1 MNIKIPLI
9 YTILTKACGMVLLK
23 DTLPQDLRIKS
34 ILFQVIKGEN
44 MKKKFLSLTLG
55 SLLVSALSAEENGF
69 FVSAGYQIGES
80 AQMVKNTK
88 GIQDLSDSY
97 ERLNNLLT
105 SYSALNT
112 LIRQSADPNAIN
124 NARTNLNASAKNL
137 INDKTNSP
145 AYQAVLLAL
154 NAAAGLW
161 QVMSYAISVC
171 GPGSNKNKNGGVQT
185 FENAPANG
193 GTTITCDSFYEPGKF
208 SGISTEDYAKIN
220 KAYQIIQ
227 KAFGSSGKDIPALS
241 DTKELNFEI
250 KGKKN
255 DSVVPG
261 EKWKFPWTNGF
272 VSIKWVNGEYKEIKE
287 DIKAS
292 NNAQELL
299 KQASAILTT
308 LNEACPW
315 LSNGGAGN
323 VGGGN
328 SLWAGIDKGDGSACG
343 IFKNEISAIQD
354 MIKNAAIAV
363 EQSKIVAANAQNQHN
378 LDTGKTFNPYKDAN
392 FAQSMFANAKAQAE
406 ILNRAQAVV
415 KDFER
420 IPAAFVKDSLGV
432 CHEKGSDG
440 NLRGT
445 PSGTVTSNTWGA
457 GCAYVGETVTNLK
470 NSIAHFGTQ
479 AEQIHNAQ
487 NLAYTLANFS
497 GQYKKLGEHYDSITA
512 ALSSLP
518 DAQSLQNVVSKKTNP
533 NSPQGI
539 QDNYYIDSNIHSQV
553 QSRSQELGSNPFRRA
568 GLIAASTT
576 NNGAMNGIGFQVGYK
591 QFFGKNKRWGARYY
605 GFVDYNHTYNKSQF
619 FNASSDVWTYG
630 VGSDLLVN
638 FINDKATKHN
648 KISFGAFGGIAL
660 AGTSW
665 LNSQYVNLAN
675 VNNYYKAKIN
685 TSNFQFLFNLGLRTN
700 LARNKRR
707 GAEHS
712 AQHGMELGV
721 KIPTI
726 NTNYYSLLGTTLQY
740 RRLYSVYLNYVFA
753 Y

>member
-1 MNIKIPLI
+1 
-9 YTILTKACGMVLLK
+9 
-23 DTLPQDLRIKS
+23 
-34 ILFQVIKGEN
+34 

-55 SLLVSALSAEENGF
+55 SLLVSTLSAEDNGF
-69 FVSAGYQIGES
+69 FVSTGYQIGES
-80 AQMVKNTK
+80 SQMVKNTK

-112 LIRQSADPNAIN
+112 LIRQSSDPNAIN

-161 QVMSYAISVC
+161 QVMSYSISVC
-171 GPGSNKNKNGGVQT
+171 GPGSDKGKNGGIQT
-185 FENAPANG
+185 FENVPANG
-193 GTTITCDSFYEPGKF
+193 KTEITCNSFYEPGPW
-208 SGISTEDYAKIN
+208 SGISTENYAKIN

-227 KAFGSSGKDIPALS
+227 KAFGASGKDIPALS

-255 DSVVPG
+255 DTAQPG
-261 EKWKFPWTNGF
+261 ERWKFPWTNGKF
-272 VSIKWVNGEYKEIKE
+272 VSINWVNGEYTEIKE
-287 DIKAS
+287 DIKVS

-299 KQASAILTT
+299 KQASTILTT

-315 LSNGGAGN
+315 LSNGGGY
-323 VGGGN
+323 
-328 SLWAGIDKGDGSACG
+328 WKDIKGDGTACG
-343 IFKNEISAIQD
+343 NFKNEISAIQD
-354 MIKNAAIAV
+354 MIKNAQIAV

-378 LDTGKTFNPYKDAN
+378 LDTGKAFNPYKDAS
-392 FAQSMFANAKAQAE
+392 FSQSMFANARAQAE

-445 PSGTVTSNTWGA
+445 PSGTVTPNTWGA

-470 NSIAHFGTQ
+470 NSIAHFGDQ

-512 ALSSLP
+512 AISSLP

-553 QSRSQELGSNPFRRA
+553 QSRTQELGSNPFRRA

-638 FINDKATKHN
+638 FINDKATKNN
-648 KISFGAFGGIAL
+648 KISFGAFGGIQL

-665 LNSQYVNLAN
+665 LNSQFVNLAN

-707 GAEHS
+707 GADHS

>member
-1 MNIKIPLI
+1 
-9 YTILTKACGMVLLK
+9 
-23 DTLPQDLRIKS
+23 
-34 ILFQVIKGEN
+34 

-80 AQMVKNTK
+80 SQMVKNTK
-88 GIQDLSDSY
+88 GIQELSDSY

-105 SYSALNT
+105 NYSVLNT

-124 NARTNLNASAKNL
+124 NARGNLNASAKNL
-137 INDKTNSP
+137 IDDKKNSP

-154 NAAAGLW
+154 NATAGLW
-161 QVMSYAISVC
+161 QVMSYSISVC
-171 GPGSNKNKNGGVQT
+171 GPGSNKDKNGGVQT
-185 FENAPANG
+185 FENTPSNG

-208 SGISTEDYAKIN
+208 SGISTENYAKIN

-227 KAFGSSGKDIPALS
+227 KAFGASRQDIPALS

-255 DSVVPG
+255 DTVQPG
-261 EKWKFPWTNGF
+261 ERWKFPWTNGF

-287 DIKAS
+287 DIKVS

-299 KQASAILTT
+299 QQASIILTT

-354 MIKNAAIAV
+354 MIKNAEIAV

-420 IPAAFVKDSLGV
+420 IPAEFVKDSLGV

-470 NSIAHFGTQ
+470 DSIAHFGDQ
-479 AEQIHNAQ
+479 AERIHNAR

-497 GQYKKLGEHYDSITA
+497 DQYQKLGEHYDSITA
-512 ALSSLP
+512 AISSLP

-591 QFFGKNKRWGARYY
+591 QFFGKNKRWGLRYY

-707 GAEHS
+707 GTDHS
-712 AQHGMELGV
+712 VQHGMELGV

>member
-1 MNIKIPLI
+1 
-9 YTILTKACGMVLLK
+9 
-23 DTLPQDLRIKS
+23 
-34 ILFQVIKGEN
+34 

-55 SLLVSALSAEENGF
+55 SLLVSALSAEDNGF

-105 SYSALNT
+105 NYSVLNT

-124 NARTNLNASAKNL
+124 NARGNLNASAKNL
-137 INDKTNSP
+137 INDKKNSP

-161 QVMSYAISVC
+161 QVMSYSISVC
-171 GPGSNKNKNGGVQT
+171 GPGSDKNKNGGVQT
-185 FENAPANG
+185 FENVPSNG
-193 GTTITCDSFYEPGKF
+193 GTTITCDSFYEPGKW
-208 SGISTEDYAKIN
+208 SAISTENYAKIN

-241 DTKELNFEI
+241 DTNTELKFTIN
-250 KGKKN
+250 KN
-255 DSVVPG
+255 NG
-261 EKWKFPWTNGF
+261 NTNTNN
-272 VSIKWVNGEYKEIKE
+272 NGEEIVTK
-287 DIKAS
+287 
-292 NNAQELL
+292 NNAQVLL
-299 KQASAILTT
+299 EQASTIITT
-308 LNEACPW
+308 LNSACPW
-315 LSNGGAGN
+315 INNGGAG
-323 VGGGN
+323 GASSG
-328 SLWAGIDKGDGSACG
+328 SLWEGIYLKGDGSACG

-406 ILNRAQAVV
+406 ILNHAQAVV

-420 IPAAFVKDSLGV
+420 IPAEFVKDSLGV

-445 PSGTVTSNTWGA
+445 PSGTVTDNTWGA
-457 GCAYVGETVTNLK
+457 GCTYVGETVTNLK
-470 NSIAHFGTQ
+470 DSIAHFGDQ
-479 AEQIHNAQ
+479 AERIHNAR

-497 GQYKKLGEHYDSITA
+497 SQYKKLGEHYDSITA

-638 FINDKATKHN
+638 FINDKATKNN

-660 AGTSW
+660 GGTSW

-675 VNNYYKAKIN
+675 MNNYYKAKIN
-685 TSNFQFLFNLGLRTN
+685 TANFQFLFNLGLRTN

-707 GAEHS
+707 GADHS

>member
-1 MNIKIPLI
+1 
-9 YTILTKACGMVLLK
+9 
-23 DTLPQDLRIKS
+23 
-34 ILFQVIKGEN
+34 

-55 SLLVSALSAEENGF
+55 SLLVSTLSAEDNGF

-80 AQMVKNTK
+80 SQMVKNTK

-105 SYSALNT
+105 SYSTLNT

-124 NARTNLNASAKNL
+124 SARTNLNASAKNL
-137 INDKTNSP
+137 INDKANSP

-161 QVMSYAISVC
+161 QVMSYSISVC
-171 GPGSNKNKNGGVQT
+171 GPGSDKSKNGGIQT
-185 FENAPANG
+185 FENVPANG
-193 GTTITCDSFYEPGKF
+193 TTEITCNSFYEPGPW
-208 SGISTEDYAKIN
+208 SGISTENYAKIN

-227 KAFGSSGKDIPALS
+227 KAFGTSGKDIPALS

-255 DSVVPG
+255 DSAQPG
-261 EKWKFPWTNGF
+261 ERWKFPWTNGKF
-272 VSIKWVNGEYKEIKE
+272 VSINWVNGNFTETKEEIKV
-287 DIKAS
+287 S

-299 KQASAILTT
+299 KQASTILTT

-315 LSNGGAGN
+315 LSNGGGY
-323 VGGGN
+323 
-328 SLWAGIDKGDGSACG
+328 WKDIKGDGTACG
-343 IFKNEISAIQD
+343 NFKNEISAIQD
-354 MIKNAAIAV
+354 MIKNAEIAV

-378 LDTGKTFNPYKDAN
+378 LDTGKTFNPYKDAS
-392 FAQSMFANAKAQAE
+392 FSQSMFANARAQAE

-432 CHEKGSDG
+432 CHEKDSDG

-470 NSIAHFGTQ
+470 NSIAHFGDQ

-497 GQYKKLGEHYDSITA
+497 SQYKKLGEHYDSITA
-512 ALSSLP
+512 AISSLP

-553 QSRSQELGSNPFRRA
+553 QSRTQELGSNPFRRA

-638 FINDKATKHN
+638 FINDKATKNN
-648 KISFGAFGGIAL
+648 KISFGAFGGIQL

-665 LNSQYVNLAN
+665 LNSQFVNLAS

>member
-1 MNIKIPLI
+1 
-9 YTILTKACGMVLLK
+9 
-23 DTLPQDLRIKS
+23 
-34 ILFQVIKGEN
+34 

-55 SLLVSALSAEENGF
+55 SLLVSTLSAEENGF

-124 NARTNLNASAKNL
+124 NARGNLNASAKDL
-137 INDKTNSP
+137 INEKKNSP

-154 NAAAGLW
+154 NAAVGFWNSIAW
-161 QVMSYAISVC
+161 NVQC
-171 GPGSNKNKNGGVQT
+171 GGYT
-185 FENAPANG
+185 EANG
-193 GTTITCDSFYEPGKF
+193 IQTKGSGTFNNQPGHSSDHITCGGSGLDPYKA
-208 SGISTEDYAKIN
+208 GISGPLSIENFKKLN
-220 KAYQIIQ
+220 EAYQIIQ
-227 KAFGSSGKDIPALS
+227 TAFKGNPKEGLPVLS
-241 DTKELNFEI
+241 NTSTQI
-250 KGKKN
+250 Q
-255 DSVVPG
+255 
-261 EKWKFPWTNGF
+261 
-272 VSIKWVNGEYKEIKE
+272 VSIKTKVNGNNETTDTITV
-287 DIKAS
+287 S
-292 NNAQELL
+292 NDAQNLL
-299 KQASAILTT
+299 KQASVMMDVLTT
-308 LNEACPW
+308 NCPW
-315 LSNGGAGN
+315 VNNRKGELGGASWNINKGGN
-323 VGGGN
+323 V
-328 SLWAGIDKGDGSACG
+328 CE
-343 IFKNEISAIQD
+343 IFDTEISAIQN
-354 MIKNAAIAV
+354 MIKNAQEFVAQAN
-363 EQSKIVAANAQNQHN
+363 IVKNNSD
-378 LDTGKTFNPYKDAN
+378 LDRIDIPSEKVFNPFTDAN

-406 ILNRAQAVV
+406 ILNRAQQVV
-415 KDFER
+415 KDLETISQTFRDEFLASCYK
-420 IPAAFVKDSLGV
+420 PYNG
-432 CHEKGSDG
+432 GTY
-440 NLRGT
+440 GT
-445 PSGTVTSNTWGA
+445 PLGTVTKDTFA
-457 GCAYVGETVTNLK
+457 TGCAYVGETLTSLK
-470 NSIAHFGTQ
+470 DSIAHFGTQ

-497 GQYKKLGEHYDSITA
+497 GQYQKLGEHYDSITA
-512 ALSSLP
+512 AISSLP

-648 KISFGAFGGIAL
+648 KISFGAFGGIQL

>member
-1 MNIKIPLI
+1 
-9 YTILTKACGMVLLK
+9 
-23 DTLPQDLRIKS
+23 
-34 ILFQVIKGEN
+34 

-55 SLLVSALSAEENGF
+55 SLLVSTLSAEENGF

-80 AQMVKNTK
+80 SQMVKNTK

-154 NAAAGLW
+154 NAAVGLW
-161 QVMSYAISVC
+161 QVISYSISVC
-171 GPGSNKNKNGGVQT
+171 GPGSDKNKNGGVQT
-185 FENAPANG
+185 FENVPANG
-193 GTTITCDSFYEPGKF
+193 GTTIACDSFYEPGKF
-208 SGISTEDYAKIN
+208 SGISTENYAKIN

-227 KAFGSSGKDIPALS
+227 KAFGASGQDIPALS

-261 EKWKFPWTNGF
+261 ERWKFPWTNGF
-272 VSIKWVNGEYKEIKE
+272 VSIKWVNGNYTETKE
-287 DIKAS
+287 DIKVS

-299 KQASAILTT
+299 KQASTILTT

-315 LSNGGAGN
+315 LSNGGAG
-323 VGGGN
+323 GASGGN

-354 MIKNAAIAV
+354 MIKNAEIAV
-363 EQSKIVAANAQNQHN
+363 EQSKIVTANAQNQHS

-392 FAQSMFANAKAQAE
+392 FAQSMFANARAQAE
-406 ILNRAQAVV
+406 ILNRTQAVV

-470 NSIAHFGTQ
+470 NSIAHFGDQ
-479 AEQIHNAQ
+479 AERIHNAR

-497 GQYKKLGEHYDSITA
+497 GQYQKLGEHYDSITA
-512 ALSSLP
+512 ALSNLP

-619 FNASSDVWTYG
+619 FNSDSDVWTYG

-665 LNSQYVNLAN
+665 LNSQFVNLAN

-707 GAEHS
+707 GADHS

>member
-1 MNIKIPLI
+1 
-9 YTILTKACGMVLLK
+9 
-23 DTLPQDLRIKS
+23 
-34 ILFQVIKGEN
+34 
-44 MKKKFLSLTLG
+44 
-55 SLLVSALSAEENGF
+55 
-69 FVSAGYQIGES
+69 
-80 AQMVKNTK
+80 
-88 GIQDLSDSY
+88 
-97 ERLNNLLT
+97 
-105 SYSALNT
+105 
-112 LIRQSADPNAIN
+112 
-124 NARTNLNASAKNL
+124 
-137 INDKTNSP
+137 
-145 AYQAVLLAL
+145 
-154 NAAAGLW
+154 
-161 QVMSYAISVC
+161 
-171 GPGSNKNKNGGVQT
+171 
-185 FENAPANG
+185 
-193 GTTITCDSFYEPGKF
+193 
-208 SGISTEDYAKIN
+208 
-220 KAYQIIQ
+220 
-227 KAFGSSGKDIPALS
+227 
-241 DTKELNFEI
+241 
-250 KGKKN
+250 
-255 DSVVPG
+255 
-261 EKWKFPWTNGF
+261 
-272 VSIKWVNGEYKEIKE
+272 
-287 DIKAS
+287 
-292 NNAQELL
+292 
-299 KQASAILTT
+299 
-308 LNEACPW
+308 
-315 LSNGGAGN
+315 
-323 VGGGN
+323 
-328 SLWAGIDKGDGSACG
+328 
-343 IFKNEISAIQD
+343 
-354 MIKNAAIAV
+354 
-363 EQSKIVAANAQNQHN
+363 
-378 LDTGKTFNPYKDAN
+378 FNPYKDAN

-445 PSGTVTSNTWGA
+445 PSGTVTGNTWGA

-470 NSIAHFGTQ
+470 NSIAHFGDQ
-479 AEQIHNAQ
+479 AEQINQAR

-685 TSNFQFLFNLGLRTN
+685 TANFQFLFNLGLRTN

-707 GAEHS
+707 GADHS
-712 AQHGMELGV
+712 VQHGMELGV

>member
-1 MNIKIPLI
+1 TNE
-9 YTILTKACGMVLLK
+9 TKNVTNDAH
-23 DTLPQDLRIKS
+23 
-34 ILFQVIKGEN
+34 
-44 MKKKFLSLTLG
+44 
-55 SLLVSALSAEENGF
+55 
-69 FVSAGYQIGES
+69 
-80 AQMVKNTK
+80 
-88 GIQDLSDSY
+88 
-97 ERLNNLLT
+97 NLLT
-105 SYSALNT
+105 
-112 LIRQSADPNAIN
+112 
-124 NARTNLNASAKNL
+124 
-137 INDKTNSP
+137 
-145 AYQAVLLAL
+145 QAQTIMNVLTQ
-154 NAAAGLW
+154 N
-161 QVMSYAISVC
+161 C
-171 GPGSNKNKNGGVQT
+171 P
-185 FENAPANG
+185 
-193 GTTITCDSFYEPGKF
+193 
-208 SGISTEDYAKIN
+208 
-220 KAYQIIQ
+220 
-227 KAFGSSGKDIPALS
+227 
-241 DTKELNFEI
+241 
-250 KGKKN
+250 
-255 DSVVPG
+255 
-261 EKWKFPWTNGF
+261 
-272 VSIKWVNGEYKEIKE
+272 WVNNREGE
-287 DIKAS
+287 
-292 NNAQELL
+292 L
-299 KQASAILTT
+299 
-308 LNEACPW
+308 
-315 LSNGGAGN
+315 GGASWN
-323 VGGGN
+323 IKKGGN
-328 SLWAGIDKGDGSACG
+328 ACE
-343 IFKNEISAIQD
+343 IFDTEISAIQD
-354 MIKNAAIAV
+354 VIKNATIVV

-406 ILNRAQAVV
+406 ILNRAQAMV
-415 KDFER
+415 KNLET
-420 IPAAFVKDSLGV
+420 IPQTFRDEFLASCYKPYNG
-432 CHEKGSDG
+432 GTY
-440 NLRGT
+440 GT
-445 PSGTVTSNTWGA
+445 PLGTVTEDTFA
-457 GCAYVGETVTNLK
+457 TGCAYVGETLTSLK
-470 NSIAHFGTQ
+470 DSIAHFGTQ
-479 AEQIHNAQ
+479 AEQIHNAR

-497 GQYKKLGEHYDSITA
+497 GQYQKLGEHYDSITA

-518 DAQSLQNVVSKKTNP
+518 DAQSLQNVVSKRTNP

-591 QFFGKNKRWGARYY
+591 QFFGKNKRWGTRYY

-619 FNASSDVWTYG
+619 FNSDSDVWTYG

-707 GAEHS
+707 GADHS

>member
-1 MNIKIPLI
+1 
-9 YTILTKACGMVLLK
+9 
-23 DTLPQDLRIKS
+23 
-34 ILFQVIKGEN
+34 

-55 SLLVSALSAEENGF
+55 SLLVSTLSAEDNGF

-80 AQMVKNTK
+80 SQMVKNTK

-105 SYSALNT
+105 SYSTLNT

-137 INDKTNSP
+137 INDTTNSP

-161 QVMSYAISVC
+161 QVMSYAISAC
-171 GPGSNKNKNGGVQT
+171 GPGPDKDKNGGVQT
-185 FENAPANG
+185 FKNVPAAW
-193 GTTITCDSFYEPGKF
+193 GTEVTCGWADGIGRGSA
-208 SGISTEDYAKIN
+208 ISTENYAKIN

-227 KAFGSSGKDIPALS
+227 KAFGASGKDIPALS
-241 DTKELNFEI
+241 DTKELVFDLEGKKRKDAQANERLCYPWANWRCFSTQWINGTDEETKEEI
-250 KGKKN
+250 K
-255 DSVVPG
+255 V
-261 EKWKFPWTNGF
+261 
-272 VSIKWVNGEYKEIKE
+272 
-287 DIKAS
+287 S

-299 KQASAILTT
+299 KQASTILTT

-354 MIKNAAIAV
+354 MIKNAEIAV
-363 EQSKIVAANAQNQHN
+363 EQSQIVAANAQNQHN
-378 LDTGKTFNPYKDAN
+378 LDTGKAFNPYKDAT
-392 FAQSMFANAKAQAE
+392 FSQSMFANARAQAE
-406 ILNRAQAVV
+406 ILSRAQAVV

-445 PSGTVTSNTWGA
+445 PSGTVTPNTWGA

-470 NSIAHFGTQ
+470 NSIAHFGDQ
-479 AEQIHNAQ
+479 AERIHNAQ

-497 GQYKKLGEHYDSITA
+497 SQYKKLGEHYDSITA
-512 ALSSLP
+512 AISSLP

-553 QSRSQELGSNPFRRA
+553 QSRTQELGSNPFRRA

-638 FINDKATKHN
+638 FINDKATKNN
-648 KISFGAFGGIAL
+648 KISFGAFGGIQL

-665 LNSQYVNLAN
+665 LNSQFVNLAN

-685 TSNFQFLFNLGLRTN
+685 ASNFQFLFNAGLRTN
-700 LARNKRR
+700 LARNKKR
-707 GAEHS
+707 GADHT
-712 AQHGMELGV
+712 AQHGVELGA
-721 KIPTI
+721 KIPML
-726 NTNYYSLLGTTLQY
+726 NTNYYSLLGTKLEY

>member
-1 MNIKIPLI
+1 
-9 YTILTKACGMVLLK
+9 
-23 DTLPQDLRIKS
+23 
-34 ILFQVIKGEN
+34 

-55 SLLVSALSAEENGF
+55 SLLVSALSAEDNGF

-105 SYSALNT
+105 NYSVLNT

-124 NARTNLNASAKNL
+124 NARGNLNASAKNL
-137 INDKTNSP
+137 INDKKNSP

-161 QVMSYAISVC
+161 QVMSYSISVC
-171 GPGSNKNKNGGVQT
+171 GPGSNKYENGGVQT
-185 FENAPANG
+185 FENVPSNG
-193 GTTITCDSFYEPGKF
+193 GTTITCDSFYEPGKW
-208 SGISTEDYAKIN
+208 SGISTENYAKIN
-220 KAYQIIQ
+220 RAYQIIQ

-241 DTKELNFEI
+241 DTNTEL
-250 KGKKN
+250 
-255 DSVVPG
+255 
-261 EKWKFPWTNGF
+261 KFTINKSNGNTN
-272 VSIKWVNGEYKEIKE
+272 NGEEIVTK
-287 DIKAS
+287 
-292 NNAQELL
+292 NNAQVLL
-299 KQASAILTT
+299 EQASTIITT
-308 LNEACPW
+308 LNSACPW
-315 LSNGGAGN
+315 INNGGAG
-323 VGGGN
+323 GASSG
-328 SLWAGIDKGDGSACG
+328 SLWEGIYLKGDGSACG

-363 EQSKIVAANAQNQHN
+363 EQSKIVAANAQNQRN

-420 IPAAFVKDSLGV
+420 IPAEFVKDSLGV

-445 PSGTVTSNTWGA
+445 PSGTVTGNTWGA

-470 NSIAHFGTQ
+470 DSIAHFGDQ
-479 AEQIHNAQ
+479 AEQIHNAR

-512 ALSSLP
+512 AISSLP

-638 FINDKATKHN
+638 FINDKATKNN
-648 KISFGAFGGIAL
+648 KLSFGAFGGIAL

-685 TSNFQFLFNLGLRTN
+685 TANFQFLFNLGLRMN
-700 LARNKRR
+700 LARKKHRATDN
-707 GAEHS
+707 A
-712 AQHGMELGV
+712 AQHGIELGT

>member
-1 MNIKIPLI
+1 
-9 YTILTKACGMVLLK
+9 
-23 DTLPQDLRIKS
+23 
-34 ILFQVIKGEN
+34 

-55 SLLVSALSAEENGF
+55 SLLVSTLSAEDNGF

-112 LIRQSADPNAIN
+112 LIRQSADPSAIN
-124 NARTNLNASAKNL
+124 NARGNLNASAKNL

-161 QVMSYAISVC
+161 QVMSYAISPC
-171 GPGSNKNKNGGVQT
+171 GPGSDKNKNGGVQT
-185 FENAPANG
+185 FENVPAAWANKITC
-193 GTTITCDSFYEPGKF
+193 GTTNYEPGPY
-208 SGISTEDYAKIN
+208 SIISTENYAKIN

-227 KAFGSSGKDIPALS
+227 KAFGTSGKDIPALS
-241 DTKELNFEI
+241 DTNTELKFTINENSSNSSNNNKEEI
-250 KGKKN
+250 VTK
-255 DSVVPG
+255 
-261 EKWKFPWTNGF
+261 
-272 VSIKWVNGEYKEIKE
+272 
-287 DIKAS
+287 

-299 KQASAILTT
+299 KQASTIITT
-308 LNEACPW
+308 LNSACPW
-315 LSNGGAGN
+315 INNGGK
-323 VGGGN
+323 GGASSG
-328 SLWAGIDKGDGSACG
+328 SLWEGIYLNGDGSACG

-420 IPAAFVKDSLGV
+420 IPAEFVKDSLGV

-470 NSIAHFGTQ
+470 NSIAHFGDQ
-479 AEQIHNAQ
+479 AEQIHNAR

-553 QSRSQELGSNPFRRA
+553 QSRTQELGSNPFRRA

-619 FNASSDVWTYG
+619 FNSDSDVWTYG

-648 KISFGAFGGIAL
+648 KISFGAFGGIQL

>member
-1 MNIKIPLI
+1 
-9 YTILTKACGMVLLK
+9 
-23 DTLPQDLRIKS
+23 
-34 ILFQVIKGEN
+34 

-55 SLLVSALSAEENGF
+55 SLLVSALNAEDNGF
-69 FVSAGYQIGES
+69 FVSVGYQIGES
-80 AQMVKNTK
+80 TQMVKNTK
-88 GIQDLSDSY
+88 GIQELSDNY

-105 SYSALNT
+105 SYSVLNT
-112 LIRQSADPNAIN
+112 LIKQSADPVAIN
-124 NARTNLNASAKNL
+124 NTRTNLNASAKNL
-137 INDKTNSP
+137 INDKNNSP
-145 AYQAVLLAL
+145 AYQAVLLSL

-171 GPGSNKNKNGGVQT
+171 GPGSNKDKNGGVQT
-185 FENAPANG
+185 FENVPSNG
-193 GTTITCDSFYEPGKF
+193 GTTITCDSFYEPGKW
-208 SGISTEDYAKIN
+208 SGISTENYAKIN
-220 KAYQIIQ
+220 RAYQIIQ

-255 DSVVPG
+255 DTVVPG
-261 EKWKFPWTNGF
+261 ERWKFPWTNGF
-272 VSIKWVNGEYKEIKE
+272 VSIKWVNGQYTETKEEIKV
-287 DIKAS
+287 S

-299 KQASAILTT
+299 QQASIILTT
-308 LNEACPW
+308 INEACPW
-315 LSNGGAGN
+315 LSNGGKN
-323 VGGGN
+323 Y
-328 SLWAGIDKGDGSACG
+328 WKDIDGDGTACG
-343 IFKNEISAIQD
+343 NFKNEISAIQD

-363 EQSKIVAANAQNQHN
+363 EQSKIVTANAQNQSN
-378 LDTGKTFNPYKDAN
+378 LDAGKTFNPYKDAD

-406 ILNRAQAVV
+406 ILNRAQQVV

-457 GCAYVGETVTNLK
+457 GCAYVEQSVTALK
-470 NSIAHFGTQ
+470 DSLAHFGNQ
-479 AEQIHNAQ
+479 AEQINHARD
-487 NLAYTLANFS
+487 LAYTLANFS
-497 GQYKKLGEHYDSITA
+497 GQYQKLGEHYDSITA
-512 ALSSLP
+512 AVSSLP
-518 DAQSLQNVVSKKTNP
+518 DAQSLQNVVSKKNNP
-533 NSPQGI
+533 YSPQGI

-553 QSRSQELGSNPFRRA
+553 QSRSQELGNNPFRRA

-576 NNGAMNGIGFQVGYK
+576 NNGAMNGIGFQAGYK
-591 QFFGKNKRWGARYY
+591 QFFGENKRWGARYY

-638 FINDKATKHN
+638 FINDKATKNN

-685 TSNFQFLFNLGLRTN
+685 TANFQFLFNLGLRTN
-700 LARNKRR
+700 LARNKKR
-707 GAEHS
+707 GSEHS

-726 NTNYYSLLGTTLQY
+726 NTNYYSLLGTQLQY

>member
-1 MNIKIPLI
+1 
-9 YTILTKACGMVLLK
+9 
-23 DTLPQDLRIKS
+23 
-34 ILFQVIKGEN
+34 

-55 SLLVSALSAEENGF
+55 SLLVSALSAEDNGF

-80 AQMVKNTK
+80 SQMVKNTK

-137 INDKTNSP
+137 INDKKNSP

-154 NAAAGLW
+154 NAAVGFWNSIAW
-161 QVMSYAISVC
+161 NVQC
-171 GPGSNKNKNGGVQT
+171 GGYTENGSNGKEVGNQIFYNQPGRESSEINCSGLSQFKAGVSG
-185 FENAPANG
+185 PLSVANFK
-193 GTTITCDSFYEPGKF
+193 TLNE
-208 SGISTEDYAKIN
+208 
-220 KAYQIIQ
+220 AYQIIQ
-227 KAFGSSGKDIPALS
+227 TAFKDNPKEGLPALS
-241 DTKELNFEI
+241 NTGTQI
-250 KGKKN
+250 Q
-255 DSVVPG
+255 
-261 EKWKFPWTNGF
+261 
-272 VSIKWVNGEYKEIKE
+272 VSIKTKVNGSNETTTTIT
-287 DIKAS
+287 AS
-292 NNAQELL
+292 NDAQNLL
-299 KQASAILTT
+299 KQASVMMDVLTT
-308 LNEACPW
+308 NCPW
-315 LSNGGAGN
+315 VNHNPNQLGGASWN
-323 VGGGN
+323 INKGGN
-328 SLWAGIDKGDGSACG
+328 ACE
-343 IFKNEISAIQD
+343 IFDTEISAIQN
-354 MIKNAAIAV
+354 MIKNAQEFVAQAN
-363 EQSKIVAANAQNQHN
+363 IVKNNSD
-378 LDTGKTFNPYKDAN
+378 LDRIDIPSDKVFNPFTDAS
-392 FAQSMFANAKAQAE
+392 FAEGMLKNAKAQAAMLTQSQQVVND
-406 ILNRAQAVV
+406 LNAISKNFMKEFLASCNNSNN
-415 KDFER
+415 D
-420 IPAAFVKDSLGV
+420 
-432 CHEKGSDG
+432 GSPY
-440 NLRGT
+440 GT
-445 PSGTVTSNTWGA
+445 PLGTVTKDTWA
-457 GCAYVGETVTNLK
+457 TGCAYVGETVTNLK
-470 NSIAHFGTQ
+470 NSIAHFGDQ
-479 AEQIHNAQ
+479 AEQIHNAR

-553 QSRSQELGSNPFRRA
+553 QSRTQELGSNPFRRA

-591 QFFGKNKRWGARYY
+591 QFFGNSKRWGARYY

-648 KISFGAFGGIAL
+648 KISFGAFGGIQL
-660 AGTSW
+660 AGTTW
-665 LNSQYVNLAN
+665 LNSQFVNLAN

-707 GAEHS
+707 GADHS
-712 AQHGMELGV
+712 TQHGMELGV

>member
-1 MNIKIPLI
+1 
-9 YTILTKACGMVLLK
+9 
-23 DTLPQDLRIKS
+23 
-34 ILFQVIKGEN
+34 

-55 SLLVSALSAEENGF
+55 SLLVSALSAEDNGF

-80 AQMVKNTK
+80 SQMVKNTK

-171 GPGSNKNKNGGVQT
+171 GPGSDKNKNGGVQT
-185 FENAPANG
+185 FENTPSAWN
-193 GTTITCDSFYEPGKF
+193 TEITCDSYYEPGKW
-208 SGISTEDYAKIN
+208 SGISTENYAKIN

-227 KAFGSSGKDIPALS
+227 KAFGASGKDIPALS

-255 DSVVPG
+255 NSVVPAG
-261 EKWKFPWTNGF
+261 ERWKFPWTNGKF
-272 VSIKWVNGEYKEIKE
+272 VSVKWVNGEYEKIKE
-287 DIKAS
+287 DIKVS

-299 KQASAILTT
+299 KQASTILTT

-354 MIKNAAIAV
+354 MIKNAEIAV

-378 LDTGKTFNPYKDAN
+378 LDTGKTFNPYKDAD
-392 FAQSMFANAKAQAE
+392 FAQSMFANARAQAE

-470 NSIAHFGTQ
+470 NSIAHFGDQ

-553 QSRSQELGSNPFRRA
+553 QSRTQELGSNPFRRA

-638 FINDKATKHN
+638 FINDKATKNN
-648 KISFGAFGGIAL
+648 KLSFGAFGGIQL

-707 GAEHS
+707 GADHS

>member
-1 MNIKIPLI
+1 
-9 YTILTKACGMVLLK
+9 
-23 DTLPQDLRIKS
+23 
-34 ILFQVIKGEN
+34 

-55 SLLVSALSAEENGF
+55 SLLVSALSAEDNGF

-80 AQMVKNTK
+80 SQMVKNTK

-161 QVMSYAISVC
+161 QVMSYSISVC
-171 GPGSNKNKNGGVQT
+171 GPGSDKSKNGGVQT
-185 FENAPANG
+185 FENVPADG
-193 GTTITCDSFYEPGKF
+193 GTTITCDSFYEPGKW
-208 SGISTEDYAKIN
+208 SAISTENYAKIN

-227 KAFGSSGKDIPALS
+227 KAFGGSGKDIPALS

-261 EKWKFPWTNGF
+261 ERWKFPWTNGQF
-272 VSIKWVNGEYKEIKE
+272 VSVKWVNGEYKEIKE
-287 DIKAS
+287 DIKVS

-299 KQASAILTT
+299 KQASTILTT

-354 MIKNAAIAV
+354 MIKNAEIAV
-363 EQSKIVAANAQNQHN
+363 EQSKIVTANAQNQHN
-378 LDTGKTFNPYKDAN
+378 LDTGRAFNPYKDAS
-392 FAQSMFANAKAQAE
+392 FSQSMFANARAQAE

-470 NSIAHFGTQ
+470 NSIAHFGDQ
-479 AEQIHNAQ
+479 AERIHNAQ

-497 GQYKKLGEHYDSITA
+497 GQYKKLGEHYDSITTA
-512 ALSSLP
+512 ISSLP

-553 QSRSQELGSNPFRRA
+553 QSRTQELGSNPFRRA

-576 NNGAMNGIGFQVGYK
+576 NNSAMNGIGFQVGYK
-591 QFFGKNKRWGARYY
+591 QFFGKSKRWGARYY

-619 FNASSDVWTYG
+619 FNSDSDVWTYG

-648 KISFGAFGGIAL
+648 KISFGAFGGIAI

-685 TSNFQFLFNLGLRTN
+685 TANFQFLFNLGLRTN

-707 GAEHS
+707 GADHS

>member
-1 MNIKIPLI
+1 
-9 YTILTKACGMVLLK
+9 
-23 DTLPQDLRIKS
+23 
-34 ILFQVIKGEN
+34 

-55 SLLVSALSAEENGF
+55 SLLVSALSAEDNGF

-80 AQMVKNTK
+80 SQMVKNTK
-88 GIQDLSDSY
+88 GIQELSDSY

-105 SYSALNT
+105 NYSVLNT

-124 NARTNLNASAKNL
+124 NARGNLNASAKNL
-137 INDKTNSP
+137 INDKKNSP

-161 QVMSYAISVC
+161 QVMSYSISVC
-171 GPGSNKNKNGGVQT
+171 GPGSDKSKNGGVQT
-185 FENAPANG
+185 FENVPTDG
-193 GTTITCDSFYEPGKF
+193 GTTITCDSFYEPRKW
-208 SGISTEDYAKIN
+208 SAISTENYAKIN

-227 KAFGSSGKDIPALS
+227 KAFGSSGQDIPALS

-255 DSVVPG
+255 DTVVPG
-261 EKWKFPWTNGF
+261 ERWKFPWTNGF
-272 VSIKWVNGEYKEIKE
+272 VSVKWVNGEYKEIKE
-287 DIKAS
+287 DIKVS

-299 KQASAILTT
+299 KQASTILTT

-354 MIKNAAIAV
+354 MIKNAEIAV

-440 NLRGT
+440 NLHGT

-470 NSIAHFGTQ
+470 DSIAHFGDQ
-479 AEQIHNAQ
+479 AERIHNAQ

-497 GQYKKLGEHYDSITA
+497 DQYKKLGEHYDSITA
-512 ALSSLP
+512 AISSLP

-707 GAEHS
+707 GADHS

>member
-1 MNIKIPLI
+1 
-9 YTILTKACGMVLLK
+9 
-23 DTLPQDLRIKS
+23 
-34 ILFQVIKGEN
+34 

-80 AQMVKNTK
+80 SQMVKNTK
-88 GIQDLSDSY
+88 GIQELSDSY

-105 SYSALNT
+105 NYSVLNT

-124 NARTNLNASAKNL
+124 NARGNLNASAKNL
-137 INDKTNSP
+137 INDKKNSP

-161 QVMSYAISVC
+161 QVMSYSISVC
-171 GPGSNKNKNGGVQT
+171 GPGSNKDKNGGVQT
-185 FENAPANG
+185 FENTPSNG

-208 SGISTEDYAKIN
+208 SGISTENYAKIN

-227 KAFGSSGKDIPALS
+227 KAFGSSGQDIPALS

-255 DSVVPG
+255 DTVQPG
-261 EKWKFPWTNGF
+261 ERWKFPWTNGF
-272 VSIKWVNGEYKEIKE
+272 VSIKWVNGEYKETKE
-287 DIKAS
+287 DIKVS

-299 KQASAILTT
+299 KQASTILTT

-315 LSNGGAGN
+315 LSNGGAGGA
-323 VGGGN
+323 GGGN

-479 AEQIHNAQ
+479 AEQIHNAK

-512 ALSSLP
+512 ALSNLP

-591 QFFGKNKRWGARYY
+591 QFFGKNKRWGLRYY

-638 FINDKATKHN
+638 FINDKATKNN
-648 KISFGAFGGIAL
+648 KISFGAFGGIQL

-665 LNSQYVNLAN
+665 LNSQFVNLAN

>member
-1 MNIKIPLI
+1 M
-9 YTILTKACGMVLLK
+9 
-23 DTLPQDLRIKS
+23 
-34 ILFQVIKGEN
+34 
-44 MKKKFLSLTLG
+44 
-55 SLLVSALSAEENGF
+55 
-69 FVSAGYQIGES
+69 SAGYQIGES
-80 AQMVKNTK
+80 SQMVKNTK

-112 LIRQSADPNAIN
+112 LIRQSANPNAIN

-137 INDKTNSP
+137 INDKANSP

-154 NAAAGLW
+154 NAAAGFW
-161 QVMSYAISVC
+161 QVMSYAISPC
-171 GPGSNKNKNGGVQT
+171 GPGPNKDENGGVQT
-185 FENAPANG
+185 FENVPAAWETKVTC
-193 GTTITCDSFYEPGKF
+193 GTTGYKPGPY
-208 SGISTEDYAKIN
+208 SIISTENYAKIN

-227 KAFGSSGKDIPALS
+227 KAFGSNGQGIPALS
-241 DTKELNFEI
+241 DTNTELKFTINESNSNNNKEKI
-250 KGKKN
+250 DTK
-255 DSVVPG
+255 
-261 EKWKFPWTNGF
+261 
-272 VSIKWVNGEYKEIKE
+272 
-287 DIKAS
+287 
-292 NNAQELL
+292 NNAQILL
-299 KQASAILTT
+299 EQASTIMTT
-308 LNEACPW
+308 LNSACPW
-315 LSNGGAGN
+315 INNGGK
-323 VGGGN
+323 GGASSG
-328 SLWAGIDKGDGSACG
+328 SLWEGIYLKGDGSACG

-354 MIKNAAIAV
+354 MIKNAEIAV
-363 EQSKIVAANAQNQHN
+363 EQSKIVATNAQNQHN
-378 LDTGKTFNPYKDAN
+378 LDTGKTFNPYKDAS
-392 FAQSMFANAKAQAE
+392 FSQSMFANARAQAE

-420 IPAAFVKDSLGV
+420 IPEAFVKDSLGV
-432 CHEKGSDG
+432 CHEKDGNG

-470 NSIAHFGTQ
+470 NSIAHFGDQ

-512 ALSSLP
+512 AISSLP

-553 QSRSQELGSNPFRRA
+553 QSRTQELGSNPFRRA

-638 FINDKATKHN
+638 FINDKATKNN
-648 KISFGAFGGIAL
+648 KISFGAFGGIQL

-665 LNSQYVNLAN
+665 LNSQFVNLAN

-707 GAEHS
+707 GADHS

>member
-1 MNIKIPLI
+1 
-9 YTILTKACGMVLLK
+9 
-23 DTLPQDLRIKS
+23 
-34 ILFQVIKGEN
+34 

-55 SLLVSALSAEENGF
+55 SLLVSTLSAEDNGF

-80 AQMVKNTK
+80 SQMVKNTK
-88 GIQDLSDSY
+88 GIQELSDSY
-97 ERLNNLLT
+97 ERLNHLLT
-105 SYSALNT
+105 NYSVLNT

-124 NARTNLNASAKNL
+124 NARGNLNASAKNL
-137 INDKTNSP
+137 INDKKNSP

-161 QVMSYAISVC
+161 QVMSYAISPC
-171 GPGSNKNKNGGVQT
+171 GPGKDTSKNGGVQT
-185 FENAPANG
+185 FENTPTNQWG
-193 GTTITCDSFYEPGKF
+193 GTTITCNTTNYEPGRY
-208 SGISTEDYAKIN
+208 SIISTENYAKIN

-227 KAFGSSGKDIPALS
+227 KAFGASGKDIPALS
-241 DTKELNFEI
+241 DTNTELKFTINGGVSNNNNNNNKEEI
-250 KGKKN
+250 VTK
-255 DSVVPG
+255 
-261 EKWKFPWTNGF
+261 
-272 VSIKWVNGEYKEIKE
+272 
-287 DIKAS
+287 
-292 NNAQELL
+292 NNAQVLL
-299 KQASAILTT
+299 EQASTIITT
-308 LNEACPW
+308 LNSACPW
-315 LSNGGAGN
+315 INNGGE
-323 VGGGN
+323 GGASSG
-328 SLWAGIDKGDGSACG
+328 SLWEGIYLKGDGSACG

-354 MIKNAAIAV
+354 MIKNAEIAV

-378 LDTGKTFNPYKDAN
+378 LDTGKAFNPYKDAS
-392 FAQSMFANAKAQAE
+392 FSQSMFANARAQAE
-406 ILNRAQAVV
+406 ILNRVQAVV

-445 PSGTVTSNTWGA
+445 PSGTVTDNTWGA

-470 NSIAHFGTQ
+470 NSIAHFGDQ
-479 AEQIHNAQ
+479 AEQINQAR

-497 GQYKKLGEHYDSITA
+497 DQYKKLGEHYDSITA

-648 KISFGAFGGIAL
+648 KISFGAFGGIQL

-685 TSNFQFLFNLGLRTN
+685 TANFQFLFNLGLRTN

>member
-1 MNIKIPLI
+1 
-9 YTILTKACGMVLLK
+9 
-23 DTLPQDLRIKS
+23 
-34 ILFQVIKGEN
+34 

-55 SLLVSALSAEENGF
+55 SLLVSALSAEDNGF

-105 SYSALNT
+105 NYSTLNT

-124 NARTNLNASAKNL
+124 NARSNLNASAKDL
-137 INDKTNSP
+137 INEKKNSP

-154 NAAAGLW
+154 NAAVGFWNSIAWNVQCGGYTEESLKGEANN
-161 QVMSYAISVC
+161 QTFYNQPGRESSEITC
-171 GPGSNKNKNGGVQT
+171 GPGLTQYKAGVSG
-185 FENAPANG
+185 PLSLANFK
-193 GTTITCDSFYEPGKF
+193 TLND
-208 SGISTEDYAKIN
+208 
-220 KAYQIIQ
+220 AYQIIQ
-227 KAFGSSGKDIPALS
+227 TAFKNNPKEGLPVLSNTSTQIQVSVKTKKDNRDETTTITASNDAQNL
-241 DTKELNFEI
+241 LNQASI
-250 KGKKN
+250 MMN
-255 DSVVPG
+255 VLT
-261 EKWKFPWTNGF
+261 TNCP
-272 VSIKWVNGEYKEIKE
+272 WVNH
-287 DIKAS
+287 
-292 NNAQELL
+292 NPNQL
-299 KQASAILTT
+299 
-308 LNEACPW
+308 
-315 LSNGGAGN
+315 GGASWN
-323 VGGGN
+323 INKGGN
-328 SLWAGIDKGDGSACG
+328 ACE
-343 IFKNEISAIQD
+343 IFNTEISAIQG
-354 MIKNAAIAV
+354 MIA
-363 EQSKIVAANAQNQHN
+363 SAQNLVAQVKTIN
-378 LDTGKTFNPYKDAN
+378 ENTQNQIDTNGKVFNPFTDAS
-392 FAQSMFANAKAQAE
+392 FAQDMLKNAKAQATM
-406 ILNRAQAVV
+406 LTQAQQVASGPNTIPKHFMEEFLASCN
-415 KDFER
+415 KDN
-420 IPAAFVKDSLGV
+420 GTY
-432 CHEKGSDG
+432 
-440 NLRGT
+440 GT
-445 PSGTVTSNTWGA
+445 PLGTVTKDTWA
-457 GCAYVGETVTNLK
+457 TGCAYVGETVTNLK
-470 NSIAHFGTQ
+470 NNIAHFGDQ

-553 QSRSQELGSNPFRRA
+553 QSRTQELGSNPFRRA

-591 QFFGKNKRWGARYY
+591 QFFGKSKRWGARYY

-648 KISFGAFGGIAL
+648 KISFGAFGGIQL

-665 LNSQYVNLAN
+665 LNSQFVNLAN

-707 GAEHS
+707 GADHS

>member
-1 MNIKIPLI
+1 
-9 YTILTKACGMVLLK
+9 
-23 DTLPQDLRIKS
+23 
-34 ILFQVIKGEN
+34 

-55 SLLVSALSAEENGF
+55 SLLVSTLSAEDNGF

-80 AQMVKNTK
+80 SQMVKNTK

-124 NARTNLNASAKNL
+124 SARTNLNASAKNL

-161 QVMSYAISVC
+161 QVMSYSISVC
-171 GPGSNKNKNGGVQT
+171 GPGADKDKNGGIQT
-185 FENAPANG
+185 FENVPANG
-193 GTTITCDSFYEPGKF
+193 KTEITCNSFYEPGPW
-208 SGISTEDYAKIN
+208 SGISTENYAKIN
-220 KAYQIIQ
+220 RAYQIIQ
-227 KAFGSSGKDIPALS
+227 KAFGSNGKDIPALS
-241 DTKELNFEI
+241 DTKELVFEI

-255 DSVVPG
+255 DSAQPG
-261 EKWKFPWTNGF
+261 ERWRFPWTNGKF
-272 VSIKWVNGEYKEIKE
+272 VSVNWVNGSFTETKE
-287 DIKAS
+287 DIKVS

-299 KQASAILTT
+299 KQASTILTT

-315 LSNGGAGN
+315 LSNGGPYWKDIKGN
-323 VGGGN
+323 GT
-328 SLWAGIDKGDGSACG
+328 ACG
-343 IFKNEISAIQD
+343 NFKNEISAIQD
-354 MIKNAAIAV
+354 MIKNAEIAV

-378 LDTGKTFNPYKDAN
+378 LDTGKAFNPYKDAT
-392 FAQSMFANAKAQAE
+392 FSQSMFANARAQAE

-420 IPAAFVKDSLGV
+420 IPAEFVKDSLGV

-470 NSIAHFGTQ
+470 NSIAHFGDQ

-497 GQYKKLGEHYDSITA
+497 DQYKKLGEHYDSITA

-553 QSRSQELGSNPFRRA
+553 QSRTQELGSNPFRRA

-638 FINDKATKHN
+638 FINDKATKNN
-648 KISFGAFGGIAL
+648 KISFGAFGGIQL

-665 LNSQYVNLAN
+665 LNSQFVNLAS

-707 GAEHS
+707 GADHS

>member
-1 MNIKIPLI
+1 
-9 YTILTKACGMVLLK
+9 
-23 DTLPQDLRIKS
+23 
-34 ILFQVIKGEN
+34 

-55 SLLVSALSAEENGF
+55 SLLVSALSAEDNGF

-88 GIQDLSDSY
+88 GIQELSDSY

-105 SYSALNT
+105 SYSTLNT

-137 INDKTNSP
+137 INDKANSP

-161 QVMSYAISVC
+161 QVMSYSISVC
-171 GPGSNKNKNGGVQT
+171 GPGKDSSKNGGVQT
-185 FENAPANG
+185 FENVPSNG
-193 GTTITCDSFYEPGKF
+193 GTTITCDSFYEPGKW
-208 SGISTEDYAKIN
+208 SAISTENYAKIN

-227 KAFGSSGKDIPALS
+227 KAFGSSGQDIPALS

-255 DSVVPG
+255 DTVKPG
-261 EKWKFPWTNGF
+261 ERWKFPWTNGQF
-272 VSIKWVNGEYKEIKE
+272 VPVKWVNGEYKEIKE
-287 DIKAS
+287 DIKVS

-299 KQASAILTT
+299 QQASTILTT

-354 MIKNAAIAV
+354 MIKNAEIAV

-392 FAQSMFANAKAQAE
+392 FAQSMFANARAQAE

-470 NSIAHFGTQ
+470 NSIAHFGDQ
-479 AEQIHNAQ
+479 AEQIHNAR

-497 GQYKKLGEHYDSITA
+497 GQYQKLGEHYDSITA

-553 QSRSQELGSNPFRRA
+553 QSRTQELGSNPFRRA

-619 FNASSDVWTYG
+619 FNSDSDVWTYG

-648 KISFGAFGGIAL
+648 KISFGTFGGIAL

>member
-1 MNIKIPLI
+1 
-9 YTILTKACGMVLLK
+9 
-23 DTLPQDLRIKS
+23 
-34 ILFQVIKGEN
+34 

-55 SLLVSALSAEENGF
+55 SLLVSALSAEDNGF

-80 AQMVKNTK
+80 SQMVKNTK
-88 GIQDLSDSY
+88 GIQELSDSY

-105 SYSALNT
+105 NYSVLNT

-124 NARTNLNASAKNL
+124 NARGNLNASAKNL

-145 AYQAVLLAL
+145 AYQAVLLSL

-161 QVMSYAISVC
+161 QVVSYAISVC
-171 GPGSNKNKNGGVQT
+171 GPGSDKNKNGGVQT
-185 FENAPANG
+185 FENVPANG
-193 GTTITCDSFYEPGKF
+193 GTTIACDSFYEPGKF
-208 SGISTEDYAKIN
+208 SGISTENYAKIN

-227 KAFGSSGKDIPALS
+227 KAFGASGQDIPALS

-255 DSVVPG
+255 DNAKPG
-261 EKWKFPWTNGF
+261 EKWKFPWTNGQF
-272 VSIKWVNGEYKEIKE
+272 VPVKWVNGEYTETKE
-287 DIKAS
+287 DIKVS

-299 KQASAILTT
+299 KQASTILTT

-315 LSNGGAGN
+315 LSNGGA
-323 VGGGN
+323 GGGN

-378 LDTGKTFNPYKDAN
+378 LDTGKAFNPYKDAS
-392 FAQSMFANAKAQAE
+392 FSQSMFANARAQAE
-406 ILNRAQAVV
+406 ILSRTQAVV

-420 IPAAFVKDSLGV
+420 IPAEFVKDSLGV
-432 CHEKGSDG
+432 CHEKGRDG

-470 NSIAHFGTQ
+470 NSIAHFGDQ

-497 GQYKKLGEHYDSITA
+497 DQYKKLGEHYDSITA

-638 FINDKATKHN
+638 FINDKATKNN

-707 GAEHS
+707 GADHS

>member
-1 MNIKIPLI
+1 
-9 YTILTKACGMVLLK
+9 
-23 DTLPQDLRIKS
+23 
-34 ILFQVIKGEN
+34 

-55 SLLVSALSAEENGF
+55 SLLVSTLSAEDNGF

-105 SYSALNT
+105 SYSTLNT
-112 LIRQSADPNAIN
+112 LIRQSSDPNAIN

-137 INDKTNSP
+137 INDKENSP
-145 AYQAVLLAL
+145 AYQTVLLAL
-154 NAAAGLW
+154 NAAVGFWNSIAWNVQCGGYTEESNSNGKATSN
-161 QVMSYAISVC
+161 QTFYNQPGRESIEITC
-171 GPGSNKNKNGGVQT
+171 GPGLNQYKAGVSG
-185 FENAPANG
+185 PLSLANFK
-193 GTTITCDSFYEPGKF
+193 TLND
-208 SGISTEDYAKIN
+208 
-220 KAYQIIQ
+220 AYQIIQ
-227 KAFGSSGKDIPALS
+227 TAFKDNPKEGLPALS
-241 DTKELNFEI
+241 NTGTQIQVSVKTKKDNQEQTTTITASNDAQTLLNQASI
-250 KGKKN
+250 MMN
-255 DSVVPG
+255 VLT
-261 EKWKFPWTNGF
+261 TNCP
-272 VSIKWVNGEYKEIKE
+272 WVNH
-287 DIKAS
+287 
-292 NNAQELL
+292 NPNQL
-299 KQASAILTT
+299 
-308 LNEACPW
+308 
-315 LSNGGAGN
+315 GGASWN
-323 VGGGN
+323 INKGGN
-328 SLWAGIDKGDGSACG
+328 ACE
-343 IFKNEISAIQD
+343 IFNTEISAIQG
-354 MIKNAAIAV
+354 MIA
-363 EQSKIVAANAQNQHN
+363 SAQNLVAQVKTIN
-378 LDTGKTFNPYKDAN
+378 ENTQNQIDTNGKVFNPFTDAS
-392 FAQSMFANAKAQAE
+392 FAEDMLKNAKAQATM
-406 ILNRAQAVV
+406 LTQAQQVASGPNT
-415 KDFER
+415 
-420 IPAAFVKDSLGV
+420 IPKHFMEEFLASCNKNNGTY
-432 CHEKGSDG
+432 
-440 NLRGT
+440 GT
-445 PSGTVTSNTWGA
+445 PLGTVTKDTWA
-457 GCAYVGETVTNLK
+457 TGCAYVGETVTNLK
-470 NSIAHFGTQ
+470 NSIAHFGDQ
-479 AEQIHNAQ
+479 AERIHNAQ

-512 ALSSLP
+512 AISSLP

-568 GLIAASTT
+568 GLIAVSTT

-648 KISFGAFGGIAL
+648 KISFGAFGGIAI

-665 LNSQYVNLAN
+665 LNSQFVNLAN

>member
-1 MNIKIPLI
+1 MKGQKRLINVKIPSI
-9 YTILTKACGMVLLK
+9 YTILTKACGMALLK
-23 DTLPQDLRIKS
+23 DTFLQDLFTNQFYFK
-34 ILFQVIKGEN
+34 EN
-44 MKKKFLSLTLG
+44 IHEKTLLLSLSLAS
-55 SLLVSALSAEENGF
+55 SLLNAEDNGF
-69 FVSAGYQIGES
+69 FVSVGYQIGES

-88 GIQDLSDSY
+88 GIQNLSDSY

-105 SYSALNT
+105 NYSVLNT

-124 NARTNLNASAKNL
+124 NARGNLNASAKNL
-137 INDKTNSP
+137 INDKKNSP

-171 GPGSNKNKNGGVQT
+171 GPGSDKDKNGGVQT
-185 FENAPANG
+185 FENVPANG
-193 GTTITCDSFYEPGKF
+193 GTTITCDSFYEPGKW
-208 SGISTEDYAKIN
+208 SAISTENYAKIN

-227 KAFGSSGKDIPALS
+227 KAFGSSGQDIPALS

-255 DSVVPG
+255 DSVQPG
-261 EKWKFPWTNGF
+261 ERWKFPWTNGF

-287 DIKAS
+287 DIKVS

-299 KQASAILTT
+299 KQASTILTT

-315 LSNGGAGN
+315 LSNGGGYWKEI
-323 VGGGN
+323 
-328 SLWAGIDKGDGSACG
+328 SGDGTACG
-343 IFKNEISAIQD
+343 SFKNEISAIQD

-406 ILNRAQAVV
+406 ILNRAQQVV

-420 IPAAFVKDSLGV
+420 IPAEFVKDSLGV

-457 GCAYVGETVTNLK
+457 GCAYVGETLTSLK
-470 NSIAHFGTQ
+470 DSIAHFGTQ
-479 AEQIHNAQ
+479 AEQIHNAR

-512 ALSSLP
+512 AISSLP

-619 FNASSDVWTYG
+619 FNSDSDVWTYG

-648 KISFGAFGGIAL
+648 KISFGAFGGIQL

-707 GAEHS
+707 GADHS

>member
-1 MNIKIPLI
+1 
-9 YTILTKACGMVLLK
+9 
-23 DTLPQDLRIKS
+23 
-34 ILFQVIKGEN
+34 

-55 SLLVSALSAEENGF
+55 SLLVSTLSAEDNGF

-80 AQMVKNTK
+80 SQMVKNTK

-97 ERLNNLLT
+97 ERLNHLLT
-105 SYSALNT
+105 SYSTLNT
-112 LIRQSADPNAIN
+112 LIRQSTDPNAIN

-161 QVMSYAISVC
+161 QVMSYAISPC
-171 GPGSNKNKNGGVQT
+171 GPGSNKDKNGGVQT
-185 FENAPANG
+185 FENTPTNQWG
-193 GTTITCDSFYEPGKF
+193 GTTTTCGTTNYEPGPY
-208 SGISTEDYAKIN
+208 SIISTENYAKIN

-227 KAFGSSGKDIPALS
+227 KAFGASGKDIPALS
-241 DTKELNFEI
+241 DTNTELKFTINGGVNNNNNNNNNKEEI
-250 KGKKN
+250 VTK
-255 DSVVPG
+255 
-261 EKWKFPWTNGF
+261 
-272 VSIKWVNGEYKEIKE
+272 
-287 DIKAS
+287 
-292 NNAQELL
+292 NNAQVLL
-299 KQASAILTT
+299 EQASTIITT
-308 LNEACPW
+308 LNSACPW
-315 LSNGGAGN
+315 INNGGK
-323 VGGGN
+323 GGANSG
-328 SLWAGIDKGDGSACG
+328 SLWEGIYLKGDGSACG

-354 MIKNAAIAV
+354 MIKNAQIAV
-363 EQSKIVAANAQNQHN
+363 EQSKIVATNAQNQHN
-378 LDTGKTFNPYKDAN
+378 LDTGKAFNPYKDAN
-392 FAQSMFANAKAQAE
+392 FSQSMFANARAQAE
-406 ILNRAQAVV
+406 ILNRVQAVV

-432 CHEKGSDG
+432 CHEVQNGH
-440 NLRGT
+440 LRGT

-470 NSIAHFGTQ
+470 NSIAHFGDQ
-479 AEQIHNAQ
+479 AQQIHNAQ

-497 GQYKKLGEHYDSITA
+497 SQYKKLGEHYDSITA
-512 ALSSLP
+512 AVSSLP

-553 QSRSQELGSNPFRRA
+553 QSRTQELGSNPFRRA

-638 FINDKATKHN
+638 FINDKTTKHN
-648 KISFGAFGGIAL
+648 KISFGAFGGIQL

-665 LNSQYVNLAN
+665 LNSQFVNLAN

-707 GAEHS
+707 GADHS

>member
-1 MNIKIPLI
+1 
-9 YTILTKACGMVLLK
+9 
-23 DTLPQDLRIKS
+23 
-34 ILFQVIKGEN
+34 

-55 SLLVSALSAEENGF
+55 SLLVSTLSAEDNGF

-137 INDKTNSP
+137 INDKANSP

-154 NAAAGLW
+154 NAAAGFW
-161 QVMSYAISVC
+161 QVMSYAISPC
-171 GPGSNKNKNGGVQT
+171 GPGPNKDKNGGVQT
-185 FENAPANG
+185 FENVPAAWG
-193 GTTITCDSFYEPGKF
+193 TKVTCGTTGYEPGPY
-208 SGISTEDYAKIN
+208 SIISTENYAKIN

-227 KAFGSSGKDIPALS
+227 KAFGSNGQGVPALS
-241 DTKELNFEI
+241 DTNTELKFTINESNSNNNKEEI
-250 KGKKN
+250 VTK
-255 DSVVPG
+255 
-261 EKWKFPWTNGF
+261 
-272 VSIKWVNGEYKEIKE
+272 
-287 DIKAS
+287 
-292 NNAQELL
+292 NNAQILL
-299 KQASAILTT
+299 EQASTIMTT
-308 LNEACPW
+308 LNSACPW
-315 LSNGGAGN
+315 INNAGAGPASS
-323 VGGGN
+323 G
-328 SLWAGIDKGDGSACG
+328 SLWEGIYLKGDGSTCR

-354 MIKNAAIAV
+354 MIKNAEIAV

-378 LDTGKTFNPYKDAN
+378 LDTGKTFNPYKDAS
-392 FAQSMFANAKAQAE
+392 FSQSMFANARAQAE

-420 IPAAFVKDSLGV
+420 IPEAFVKDSLGV

-470 NSIAHFGTQ
+470 NSIAHFGDQ
-479 AEQIHNAQ
+479 AQQIHNAQ

-497 GQYKKLGEHYDSITA
+497 SQYKKLGEHYDSITA
-512 ALSSLP
+512 AISSLP

-553 QSRSQELGSNPFRRA
+553 QSRTQELGSNPFRRA

-648 KISFGAFGGIAL
+648 KISFGAFGGIQL

-665 LNSQYVNLAN
+665 LNSQFVNLAS

-685 TSNFQFLFNLGLRTN
+685 ASNFQFLFNLGLRTN

-707 GAEHS
+707 GADHS

>member
-1 MNIKIPLI
+1 
-9 YTILTKACGMVLLK
+9 MVLLK

-55 SLLVSALSAEENGF
+55 SLLVSALSAEDNGF

-80 AQMVKNTK
+80 SQMVKNTK
-88 GIQDLSDSY
+88 GIQELSDSY

-105 SYSALNT
+105 NYSVLNT

-124 NARTNLNASAKNL
+124 NARGNLNASAKNL
-137 INDKTNSP
+137 INDKKNSP

-161 QVMSYAISVC
+161 QVMSYSISVC
-171 GPGSNKNKNGGVQT
+171 GPGSDKDKNGGVQT

-208 SGISTEDYAKIN
+208 SGISTENYAKIN

-227 KAFGSSGKDIPALS
+227 KAFGASGQDIPALS

-255 DSVVPG
+255 DSVQPG
-261 EKWKFPWTNGF
+261 ERWKFPWTNGF
-272 VSIKWVNGEYKEIKE
+272 VSVKWVNGEYKEIKE
-287 DIKAS
+287 DIKVS

-299 KQASAILTT
+299 KQASTILTT

-354 MIKNAAIAV
+354 MIKNAEIAV

-420 IPAAFVKDSLGV
+420 IPAEFVKDSLGV

-470 NSIAHFGTQ
+470 NSIAHFGDQ
-479 AEQIHNAQ
+479 AEQIHNAR

-512 ALSSLP
+512 AISSLP

-707 GAEHS
+707 GADHS

>member
-1 MNIKIPLI
+1 
-9 YTILTKACGMVLLK
+9 
-23 DTLPQDLRIKS
+23 
-34 ILFQVIKGEN
+34 
-44 MKKKFLSLTLG
+44 MKL
-55 SLLVSALSAEENGF
+55 
-69 FVSAGYQIGES
+69 
-80 AQMVKNTK
+80 
-88 GIQDLSDSY
+88 
-97 ERLNNLLT
+97 
-105 SYSALNT
+105 
-112 LIRQSADPNAIN
+112 
-124 NARTNLNASAKNL
+124 
-137 INDKTNSP
+137 
-145 AYQAVLLAL
+145 
-154 NAAAGLW
+154 
-161 QVMSYAISVC
+161 
-171 GPGSNKNKNGGVQT
+171 
-185 FENAPANG
+185 
-193 GTTITCDSFYEPGKF
+193 
-208 SGISTEDYAKIN
+208 
-220 KAYQIIQ
+220 
-227 KAFGSSGKDIPALS
+227 
-241 DTKELNFEI
+241 

-255 DSVVPG
+255 DTARPG
-261 EKWKFPWTNGF
+261 ERWKFPWTNGEF
-272 VSIKWVNGEYKEIKE
+272 VSINWVNGKYTEIKE
-287 DIKAS
+287 DIKVS

-299 KQASAILTT
+299 KQASTILTT

-315 LSNGGAGN
+315 LSNGGGY
-323 VGGGN
+323 
-328 SLWAGIDKGDGSACG
+328 WKDIKGDGTACG
-343 IFKNEISAIQD
+343 NFKNEISAIQD
-354 MIKNAAIAV
+354 MIKNAQIAV

-378 LDTGKTFNPYKDAN
+378 LDTGKAFNPYKDAS
-392 FAQSMFANAKAQAE
+392 FSQSMFANARAQAE

-445 PSGTVTSNTWGA
+445 PSGTVTPNTWGA

-470 NSIAHFGTQ
+470 NSIAHFGDQ

-512 ALSSLP
+512 AISSLP

-553 QSRSQELGSNPFRRA
+553 QSRTQELGSNPFRRA

-638 FINDKATKHN
+638 FINDKATKNN
-648 KISFGAFGGIAL
+648 KISFGAFGGIQL

-665 LNSQYVNLAN
+665 LNSQFVNLAN

-707 GAEHS
+707 GADHS